1 MNNLE
6 NAFFALCALL
16 VLLGGGVTVAARNPI
31 RCAMGLLTTILGIA
45 GLYLMLS
52 AEFLAA
58 IQILV
63 YAGAVVVLFI
73 FVIML
78 LGTSATSSRDA
89 RTALPRYLGAGVFLA
104 GALGSLAAM
113 LKLGAGAMT
122 QMPGSPAGFGTI
134 EGIGR
139 ELFTT
144 ELVPFELSGALLL
157 VAVVGAVA
165 LARGRQV
172 DPTLLP
178 SAEPSA
184 KPADDGTDPG
194 ASHVLP
200 VAKEAHS

>member
-89 RTALPRYLGAGVFLA
+89 RTALPRY
-104 GALGSLAAM
+104 LGSLAAM